1 MREDIRS
8 QKKELRSIIL
18 TQRDTL
24 SLEERRKKSESIHSR
39 LFSLPACIAATTVAL
54 FVSFKSEVLTDS
66 IIRETL
72 RLGKVV
78 AVPFTDRRS
87 NTLLLSSITD
97 YPADLAPGTWEILEP
112 IPDRLRPIAL
122 ETMDLIVTPGVVF
135 DHRGYRIG
143 YGGGF
148 YDKLIRASEKKT
160 IFVGLAFELQV
171 VDEVP
176 CDSAYDQPVDIIIT
190 EDRVIRCER

>member
-24 SLEERRKKSESIHSR
+24 SLEKRRKKSESIHSR

-66 IIRETL
+66 IIREAL

-78 AVPFTDRRS
+78 AVPFTDLRS

-112 IPDRLRPIAL
+112 KPDRLRPIAL
-122 ETMDLIVTPGVVF
+122 EMMDLIVTPGVVF

-176 CDSAYDQPVDIIIT
+176 FDSAYDQPVDILIT

>member
-66 IIRETL
+66 MIREAL

-97 YPADLAPGTWEILEP
+97 YPANLAPGTWGILEP
-112 IPDRLRPIAL
+112 KPDHLRPIAL
-122 ETMDLIVTPGVVF
+122 ETMDLIITPGVVF
-135 DHRGYRIG
+135 DYRGYRVG

-148 YDKLIRASEKKT
+148 YDKLIRASEKKS

-176 CDSAYDQPVDIIIT
+176 CDGAHDQPVDIIIT

>member
-39 LFSLPACIAATTVAL
+39 LFSTTVAL

-66 IIRETL
+66 MIREAL

-78 AVPFTDRRS
+78 AVPFTDLRS

-97 YPADLAPGTWEILEP
+97 YPANLAPGTWGILEP
-112 IPDRLRPIAL
+112 KPDHLRPIAL
-122 ETMDLIVTPGVVF
+122 ETMDLIITPGVVF
-135 DHRGYRIG
+135 DYRGYRVG

-148 YDKLIRASEKKT
+148 YDKLIRASEKKS

>member
-66 IIRETL
+66 MIREAL

-78 AVPFTDRRS
+78 AVPFTDLRS

-97 YPADLAPGTWEILEP
+97 YPANLAPGTWGILEP
-112 IPDRLRPIAL
+112 KPDHLRPIAL
-122 ETMDLIVTPGVVF
+122 ETMDLIITPGVVF
-135 DHRGYRIG
+135 DYRGYRVG

-148 YDKLIRASEKKT
+148 YDKLIRASEKKS